1 MPDSSTYGHSLDT
14 AGDKEYVD
22 NVSTVGIP
30 ANLQREEWELDTP
43 AFVLSESFPGY

>member
-14 AGDKEYVD
+14 AGDKEE
-22 NVSTVGIP
+22 VSMVGIF
-30 ANLQREEWELDTP
+30 ANLQREEWELDKP